1 MIKSMMKSLAKWAL
15 KNYFADGMVKAQAL
29 AYEKGMQCK
38 YYDIFV
44 AVGLASGKVV
54 QQVSDAAKD
63 HAFTEREQEE
73 AKAMWQGIAEDI
85 VAAIGE
91 D

>member
-1 MIKSMMKSLAKWAL
+1 MIKSLMKGLAKWAL

-38 YYDIFV
+38 YYDVFV
-44 AVGLASGKVV
+44 AVGLASSKVV

-63 HAFTEREQEE
+63 HTFTEQERAE
-73 AKAMWQGIAEDI
+73 AKEMWQGIIDD
-85 VAAIGE
+85 VCAAIGE
-91 D
+91 K